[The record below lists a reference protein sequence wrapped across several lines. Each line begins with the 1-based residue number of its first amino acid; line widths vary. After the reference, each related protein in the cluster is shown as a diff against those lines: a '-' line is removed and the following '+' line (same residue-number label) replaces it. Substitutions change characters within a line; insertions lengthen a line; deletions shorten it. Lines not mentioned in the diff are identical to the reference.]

1 LRYSVVRLATSVLSL
16 ALVGAGLGAFLPA
29 ISKAQSAP
37 PASPAASP
45 SAAGSAAATAAFSV
59 DTKNFAYVPPSIT
72 VPAGSK
78 VVFTNSDT
86 VAHTVTASDGSFD
99 SKNMDPKSTW
109 SHVFA
114 KAGTYAYVCAYHA
127 FMKGTVIVK

>member
-1 LRYSVVRLATSVLSL
+1 MRLATSLL
-16 ALVGAGLGAFLPA
+16 TIALVAAGAGAFVPA
-29 ISKAQSAP
+29 LTKAQSAP

-45 SAAGSAAATAAFSV
+45 SAAGSAGASAAYSV
-59 DTKNFAYVPPSIT
+59 DTNDFLFVPASIT
-72 VPAGSK
+72 VPAGST
-78 VVFTNSDT
+78 VVFKNSDT

-99 SKNMDPKSTW
+99 SKNMDPKATW

-127 FMKGTVIVK
+127 FMKGTVVVK